1 MIKPWIAVDL
11 DSTVANCDHRLVYIL
26 DMKTGIKLPKN
37 QRNYNKFY
45 QNCIADAPIEF
56 TIKFLFDR
64 YPRDMFDWVFITGR
78 PEKMRAETVEWI
90 VTHLDYDTPSFNL
103 YMRQEGDSRVDGL
116 TKGELMDGAI
126 ADLGCPPVAC
136 FDDRKSVID
145 AWRSRGLNVYDA
157 KEILNMRI

>member
-11 DSTVANCDHRLVYIL
+11 DSTIANCDHRLVHIL

-37 QRNYNKFY
+37 QRSYTKFY
-45 QNCIADAPIEF
+45 QNCIADTPIDFMIEF
-56 TIKFLFDR
+56 LSDR

-78 PEKMRAETVEWI
+78 PEKMRTETVEWL
-90 VTHLDYDTPSFNL
+90 VTHLGYEAPTFSL
-103 YMRQEGDSRVDGL
+103 YMRQEGDSRVDGV

-126 ADLGCPPVAC
+126 ADLGSVPVAC

-145 AWRSRGLNVYDA
+145 SWRAKGLTVHDV
-157 KEILNMRI
+157 KELARDLI